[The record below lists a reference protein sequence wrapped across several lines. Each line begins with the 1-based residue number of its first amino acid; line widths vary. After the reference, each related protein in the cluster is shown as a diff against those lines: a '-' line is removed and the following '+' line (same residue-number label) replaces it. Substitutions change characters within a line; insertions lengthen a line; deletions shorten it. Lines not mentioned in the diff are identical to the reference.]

1 MDDAAMRERIG
12 ARIAQARKAQGLTQR
27 DFAELL
33 GVTVR
38 SLQHYEAGRIVPYR
52 HFPRME
58 AVTSKRPGWFL
69 QSEHEGYASVTALT
83 ALRDQLTTHLEL
95 LETRLRTLSENV
107 ERLRELRESAE
118 DRRRAEPRRAP
129 ANRRRA
135 KR

>member
-1 MDDAAMRERIG
+1 MDEVAMRERIG

-38 SLQHYEAGRIVPYR
+38 SLQHYEAGTIVPYR

-69 QSEHEGYASVTALT
+69 QDMHEGYASAAALQ
-83 ALRDQLTTHLEL
+83 ALKTQLTGHLEI
-95 LETRLRTLSENV
+95 LEERIRSLADNID
-107 ERLRELRESAE
+107 RLRELREESE
-118 DRRRAEPRRAP
+118 SRRTDRRATR
-129 ANRRRA
+129 
-135 KR
+135 

>member
-1 MDDAAMRERIG
+1 MDDAAMRERVG

-38 SLQHYEAGRIVPYR
+38 SLQHYEAGTIVPYR

-58 AVTSKRPGWFL
+58 LVTKKRPGWFL
-69 QSEHEGYASVTALT
+69 QGQHEGYASAAALT

-95 LETRLRTLSENV
+95 LESRLRTLSENL
-107 ERLRELRESAE
+107 ERLRELREYSE
-118 DRRRAEPRRAP
+118 DRRGIE
-129 ANRRRA
+129 
-135 KR
+135 K